1 MKKNLAVLFLL
12 LTLATVAST
21 PGFAGPIAHYC
32 QLHPKARWYPGL
44 VVFETWD
51 YLFCGR
57 WL

>member
-32 QLHPKARWYPGL
+32 QLHPKASI
-44 VVFETWD
+44 
-51 YLFCGR
+51 CN
-57 WL
+57 